1 MNFSREELEHALT
14 LDRLSNR
21 GLTQAFLGYLYI
33 GAPGWPLSFGDKD
46 RGKELLEEA
55 WAIDNTTDSNRY
67 FYGSIDIVDENYTEA
82 KQHYQQLLES
92 IESNP
97 DLQQPFMQALRERGI
112 KDLLVDLEEELAK
125 D

>member
-67 FYGSIDIVDENYTEA
+67 FYGSIDIVDGNYTEA
-82 KQHYQQLLES
+82 QQYYLQLLERV
-92 IESNP
+92 ESNP
-97 DLQQPFMQALRERGI
+97 NPRQPFLQALYVREVN
-112 KDLLVDLEEELAK
+112 KLLVSLEEELA
-125 D
+125 DD